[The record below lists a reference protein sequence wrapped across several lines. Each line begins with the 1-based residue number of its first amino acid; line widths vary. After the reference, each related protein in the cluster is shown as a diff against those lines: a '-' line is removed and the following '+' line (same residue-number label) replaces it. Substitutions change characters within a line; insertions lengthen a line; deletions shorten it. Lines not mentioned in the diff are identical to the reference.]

1 MGLSWN
7 VKYDES
13 PLAMEMK
20 YNKGQKIRGVLWLLK
35 NIRKWNLYFVYWKLQ
50 LLTVLVLFG
59 TWLRH
64 RLGIES
70 YVTSKGASTA
80 ATVLHIP
87 TDMTRLWFKNL
98 NEQVWYFVYYRRE
111 FSELFRFTIST
122 VNLNDFG
129 RIQISEVFLRDRQV
143 VKWG

>member
-50 LLTVLVLFG
+50 LLDVLVLFG

-70 YVTSKGASTA
+70 DVTSKGASTGSNCTPYTNGHDPPLVQKSERTSMILRLLQA
-80 ATVLHIP
+80 RVLWIAP
-87 TDMTRLWFKNL
+87 F
-98 NEQVWYFVYYRRE
+98 YYQHSQFE
-111 FSELFRFTIST
+111 SL
-122 VNLNDFG
+122 LQADPDFWG
-129 RIQISEVFLRDRQV
+129 VPSRQT
-143 VKWG
+143 GS